1 MIQNYTKEQSL
12 ENYVK
17 NKNFLKCEEIYDITL
32 SLCNAIK
39 RFDNIDSS
47 VVYMELNPSNIMI
60 LNNRKII
67 LDDSNISRL
76 HKAANKN
83 DGLDKNYN
91 EDYILRQHI
100 LWKFSRQ
107 KDLHSIGMIMYF
119 MTTGKIPLTIL
130 DPLKDSNYP
139 DNIDN
144 NLKRIIQKCFDNNYT
159 NKYLSIEELSKEI
172 TIGILSNN
180 NHKESISL
188 YNISTDLCMVAD
200 SIRVKRVERHK
211 AKKKVMSVSTG
222 MDATVAFLQSI
233 VKKGSETP
241 VLCKSYLKYAMS
253 KYTLEKKTN
262 PKLS

>member
-39 RFDNIDSS
+39 RFDDIDSS
-47 VVYMELNPSNIMI
+47 VVYMELNPSNIRI
-60 LNNRKII
+60 INNRKII
-67 LDDSNISRL
+67 LDDSSISKV
-76 HKAANKN
+76 HKYTNKN

-91 EDYILRQHI
+91 EDYIIRQHT

-119 MTTGKIPLTIL
+119 MTTGRIPSTIL
-130 DPLKDSNYP
+130 DPLRDSNYP

-144 NLKRIIQKCFDNNYT
+144 NLKRMIQKCFDNDYT

-172 TIGILSNN
+172 TIGILSNSKYKN
-180 NHKESISL
+180 SMDL
-188 YNISTDLCMVAD
+188 YNSSTDLCIAAK
-200 SIRVKRVERHK
+200 SSRVKRMERYK
-211 AKKKVMSVSTG
+211 TKKKLVSVPTG
-222 MDATVAFLQSI
+222 MDATLEFLQSI
-233 VKKGSETP
+233 VKKSSETP

-253 KYTLEKKTN
+253 KYALEKKIN